1 MRDDE
6 RDRGE
11 PVSDAVCVFRTGDEG
26 LAAAVKSVLEGE
38 GIRYIARSAELQELF
53 GAGRGGGSINFAVGS
68 VDFLV
73 PREDAERARGVLGA
87 LREGFLRGDDDTGN
101 DSGE

>member
-1 MRDDE
+1 MNDDE
-6 RDRGE
+6 RERGE
-11 PVSDAVCVFRTGDEG
+11 PASDAICVFRTGDEG

-38 GIRYIARSAELQELF
+38 GIRYVARSVEMQELF
-53 GAGRGGGSINFAVGS
+53 GAGRGGGSINFVVGS

-73 PREDAERARGVLGA
+73 SRDDAERARGVLSA
-87 LREGFLRGDDDTGN
+87 LREGFLRGGDS

>member
-1 MRDDE
+1 MKDDE

-11 PVSDAVCVFRTGDEG
+11 PASDAVCVFRTGDEG

-38 GIRYIARSAELQELF
+38 DIRYVARSVEMQELF
-53 GAGRGGGSINFAVGS
+53 GAGRGGGFNFAVGS

-73 PREDAERARGVLGA
+73 SRDDAERARGVLKA
-87 LREGFLRGDDDTGN
+87 LRDGFLRGDEDG